1 MDCLETRKFYE
12 LVKIRKNSLEKL
24 IAKIEKSLAKAPEG
38 NLLISKCRDNSQFY
52 LREDSKQKKGKYI
65 KKGERDLIKKLA
77 QKKYDQ
83 KLLFIAKKE
92 MESLNRIDTSHE
104 SNPYERL
111 SDKMNLGLDYIK
123 PLYPQDDEFLK
134 KWNDEDYSH
143 MGFSEDSPKFY
154 SRKGERMRSKS
165 ETIIANAL
173 EKYGIPYMY
182 EYPIE
187 IAGRNYHPDFKIL
200 NLRTRETIYWEHFG
214 MMDDRDYLNESV
226 RKINVYTLHGLVL
239 GGNLIATYETI
250 KTPLDCKV
258 VETMVQTYCM

>member
-1 MDCLETRKFYE
+1 M
-12 LVKIRKNSLEKL
+12 
-24 IAKIEKSLAKAPEG
+24 
-38 NLLISKCRDNSQFY
+38 
-52 LREDSKQKKGKYI
+52 
-65 KKGERDLIKKLA
+65 
-77 QKKYDQ
+77 
-83 KLLFIAKKE
+83 
-92 MESLNRIDTSHE
+92 NRIDTSHE

-187 IAGRNYHPDFKIL
+187 IGGRSYHPDFKIL